1 MNLSHKN
8 TIFFSALS
16 LSTLLVLMW
25 MFALFSLSNGSSPA
39 YEVVELT
46 ILLTYI
52 FSAAALFHNAHC
64 LGFHHIIGR
73 GLYFIFGGIV
83 SFIIS
88 HLIWI
93 YYAFLSDSFIPFP
106 SLIDVF
112 YILMAPFFITGL
124 WYLLSIYNAKRGIKF
139 WAKVAGTYIITS
151 ILFFIFVG
159 TPFIGE
165 PQTNGQQFFN
175 IIYPLTDIAYLTA
188 IIVAL
193 SIIKKR
199 FYKGLGFIMLAMALI
214 VIVDIRV
221 SIEISQGAWI
231 EGGISDQL
239 LVVLGFLIGIGGI
252 FSATHFHR
260 RDKITKKI

>member
-16 LSTLLVLMW
+16 LSTLLILMW
-25 MFALFSLSNGSSPA
+25 MFALFSLSNEASPV

-46 ILLTYI
+46 ILLTYV
-52 FSAAALFHNAHC
+52 FSASALFYNAQC
-64 LGFHHIIGR
+64 FGFSHIIGR
-73 GLYFIFGGIV
+73 GLYFIFGGLV

-88 HLIWI
+88 HLVWI

-124 WYLLSIYNAKRGIKF
+124 WYLLSIYNTKRGIKF
-139 WAKVAGTYIITS
+139 WTKVLGTYIITA
-151 ILFFIFVG
+151 ILFFIFIG
-159 TPFIGE
+159 TPFMGE

-175 IIYPLTDIAYLTA
+175 ILYPLTDIAYLTA

-193 SIIKKR
+193 TIIRKR
-199 FYKGLGFIMLAMALI
+199 FYKGLGFIILALALI
-214 VIVDIRV
+214 VIVDIRT
-221 SIEISQGAWI
+221 SIEISQGVWI
-231 EGGISDQL
+231 EGGISDQI
-239 LVVLGFLIGIGGI
+239 LVMLGFLIGIGGI
-252 FSATHFHR
+252 LSATHFNS
-260 RDKITKKI
+260 RDKITQKI

>member
-16 LSTLLVLMW
+16 LSTLLILMW
-25 MFALFSLSNGSSPA
+25 MFALFSLSNGNSPV
-39 YEVVELT
+39 YEIVELT
-46 ILLTYI
+46 ILLTYA
-52 FSAAALFHNAHC
+52 FAASALFHNAHC
-64 LGFHHIIGR
+64 FGFNHIIGR
-73 GLYFIFGGIV
+73 GLYFIFGGLV

-124 WYLLSIYNAKRGIKF
+124 WYLLSIYNVKRSIKF
-139 WAKVAGTYIITS
+139 WSKVAGTYILTA

-188 IIVAL
+188 IIIAL
-193 SIIKKR
+193 TIIKKR
-199 FYKGLGFIMLAMALI
+199 FYKGLGFIILALVLI

-252 FSATHFHR
+252 LSATHFHR
-260 RDKITKKI
+260 QDKITKKI